1 MTQQAGLAL
10 FKTELF
16 KSLEETFERTQ
27 GIYLDRGTSLFET
40 LEGVSAEEASRS
52 SGSNCATLA
61 AQVEHVA
68 FYLDVLVDVIKNES
82 IEKVNWRAIW
92 ENVREVTPERWE
104 AQKQKLRESHRRIL
118 DTLQNYDKW
127 DSEYGISG
135 ALAVLTH
142 SAYHLGGLRQALC
155 AIRSNTTND

>member
-1 MTQQAGLAL
+1 MTQQAGLEL

-16 KSLEETFERTQ
+16 KCLEETFERTQ

-61 AQVEHVA
+61 AQVEHVT
-68 FYLDVLVDVIKNES
+68 FYLDVLVDIMKNER
-82 IEKVNWRAIW
+82 IEKVNWREIW
-92 ENVREVTPERWE
+92 AEVKEVTPERWAE
-104 AQKQKLRESHRRIL
+104 QKQKLRESHNRLIDML
-118 DTLQNYDKW
+118 ENYDKW
-127 DSEYGISG
+127 DGEYGISG

-142 SAYHLGGLRQALC
+142 TAYHLGGLRQALC
-155 AIRSNTTND
+155 AIRSTHA

>member
-1 MTQQAGLAL
+1 MTQQDELGL

-16 KSLEETFERTQ
+16 KCLEETFERTH
-27 GIYLDRGTSLFET
+27 GIFLDRGTSLFPT

-68 FYLDVLVDVIKNES
+68 FYLDVLVDIMKNERV
-82 IEKVNWRAIW
+82 EKVNWREIW

-104 AQKQKLRESHRRIL
+104 DEKQKLRESHQRIVE
-118 DTLQNYDKW
+118 TLKNYDKW
-127 DSEYGISG
+127 DGEYGISG

-142 SAYHLGGLRQALC
+142 TAYHLGALRQTLC
-155 AIRSNTTND
+155 AIRSPTTHD

>member
-1 MTQQAGLAL
+1 MTEQAGLEL

-16 KSLEETFERTQ
+16 KCLEETFERTH
-27 GIYLDRGTSLFET
+27 GIYLDRGTSLFDT
-40 LEGVSAEEASRS
+40 IEGVSAQEASRS
-52 SGSNCATLA
+52 SGKNCATLA

-68 FYLDVLVDVIKNES
+68 FYLDVLVDIIKNEN
-82 IEKVNWRAIW
+82 IEKINWRAIW

-104 AQKQKLRESHRRIL
+104 EQKQKLRESHRQIL
-118 DTLQNYDKW
+118 DTLKNYDKW

-142 SAYHLGGLRQALC
+142 TAYHLGGLRQALC

>member
-1 MTQQAGLAL
+1 MTQQAGLEL
-10 FKTELF
+10 FKTSLF
-16 KSLEETFERTQ
+16 QCLEETFERTQ

-68 FYLDVLVDVIKNES
+68 FYLDVLVDVMKNERV
-82 IEKVNWRAIW
+82 EKVNWREIW
-92 ENVREVTPERWE
+92 ENVREVTPEQWQE
-104 AQKQKLRESHRRIL
+104 EKQKLRESHKRVIE
-118 DTLQNYDKW
+118 TLKNYDKW
-127 DSEYGISG
+127 DGEYGISG

-142 SAYHLGGLRQALC
+142 TAYHLGGLRQTLC
-155 AIRSNTTND
+155 AIRSPHYT